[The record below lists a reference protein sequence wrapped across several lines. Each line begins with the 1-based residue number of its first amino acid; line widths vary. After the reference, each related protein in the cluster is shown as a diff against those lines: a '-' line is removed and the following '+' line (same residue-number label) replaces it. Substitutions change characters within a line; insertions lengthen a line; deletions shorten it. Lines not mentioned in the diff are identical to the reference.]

1 MDAIQVTFQDFNR
14 FFLIFI
20 RVGVILFI
28 LPFFNAKVIPVPV
41 KAGLTFLISLA
52 IWPVVQNQITGFPLT
67 VMGIV
72 QLVTGELIVG
82 MTLGFV
88 SQIFFEGVR
97 LMGEMVGFQTG
108 FSISNIIDPQ
118 HGIQVSILS
127 NMAYVM
133 AIVLFLLLNGHH
145 LLLTA
150 LRESFEI
157 IHVGEL
163 KLNRQILREIVMH
176 AGDMFVVG
184 IKIGAPAITVLLFS
198 KVIFGLITKLMPQ
211 MNIMIVAFPVQIA
224 IGLLFFGISLR
235 ALLFFMERYLGNLD
249 TLLIHTMQWLK
260 V

>member
-1 MDAIQVTFQDFNR
+1 MDVIQVTFQDFNR

-28 LPFFNAKVIPVPV
+28 LPFFNSKVIPVLV
-41 KAGLTFLISLA
+41 KAGLTFLVSLA
-52 IWPVVQNQITGFPLT
+52 IWPVVRNQITEFPVT

-72 QLVTGELIVG
+72 QLVTSELIVG

-97 LMGEMVGFQTG
+97 LMGETVGFQTG

-118 HGIQVSILS
+118 NGTQVSILA
-127 NMAYVM
+127 NLAYLMAV
-133 AIVLFLLLNGHH
+133 ILFLLLNGHH
-145 LLLTA
+145 VLLTA

-163 KLNRQILREIVMH
+163 KLNRQILQEIVEH
-176 AGDMFVVG
+176 AGDMFIVG
-184 IKIGAPAITVLLFS
+184 IKIGAPAIAVLLFS
-198 KVIFGLITKLMPQ
+198 KAIFGLITKLMPQ

-249 TLLIHTMQWLK
+249 KLLIHTMHWLK